1 MRLSNKREGEKNE
14 DKKRISLVGD
24 ERKNAKHRISI
35 RTRGRGIEKLID
47 VITICNFHDRGL
59 MFGP

>member
-35 RTRGRGIEKLID
+35 RKEEEVLKS
-47 VITICNFHDRGL
+47 
-59 MFGP
+59 